1 MKKKYKRIEYSNEN
15 FRKNINYLIQRDN
28 ITKAI
33 LDKEFEIG
41 EG

>member
-1 MKKKYKRIEYSNEN
+1 MEKIYERIEYSNEN

-28 ITKAI
+28 ITKAT
-33 LDKEFEIG
+33 LDNVFGIG